1 MAGKKQLSPVHVART
16 EGDPA
21 PVSVSAATTR
31 LEELRALRNVIAARI
46 DHPETLARDIAAL
59 SRQLRDISKEIEEM
73 DAVERERRADL
84 KYVGGASD
92 EVWRPEVV

>member
-1 MAGKKQLSPVHVART
+1 MAGKKQLSPVYVHRSESDDA
-16 EGDPA
+16 PA
-21 PVSVSAATTR
+21 SVSSAVTR
-31 LEELRALRNVIAARI
+31 LDELRALRNVIAARI

-59 SRQLRDISKEIEEM
+59 SRQIRDISKEIEEM